1 MFFSLSVL
9 FIVYVTTVLVQYLI
23 AANLWPGGDM
33 SHLELWCLVVGFL
46 YILQSMFL
54 SSLEMVMSKKKFI
67 LLSFSSI
74 VSFMAGVM
82 LLNVLSTSC
91 ILVV

>member
-54 SSLEMVMSKKKFI
+54 SCLEMVMSKKKFI
-67 LLSFSSI
+67 LLSFSSV